1 MVKRKLAACS
11 MAFATL
17 IVGCAR
23 EPAPVYVSSQQVQKL
38 KPEVQ
43 KQVLEILKDR
53 CGTPQKPKL
62 LGNSVIKATHLRR
75 GEAVYSR
82 YCVACHG
89 VTGDGNGVAA
99 AYMIPKPRDYRPG
112 TFKFTSTT
120 YGSKPLREDLLR
132 TVRRGI
138 RGTSMPSFALLVP
151 EDQEA
156 VVDYVLVLTHRG
168 ELESQLAEEAEFS
181 GSIERPRIG
190 ELVATVVNRWE
201 LARAQIV
208 YPMTPM
214 PQFTTAVVEQG
225 KKSFLTLAC
234 AQCHGDDGRGQMATN
249 VGVDAWGNPTKAA
262 DLTSGMLRGG
272 TEPLDIYRHID
283 AGINGTPMPSFHASL
298 QKDPDTIWK
307 LVAYVLK
314 VADERRQG
322 IIPDSGLLQ
331 DGILKPLPG
340 VKSAGAAKER
350 AQNSLPAGH
359 GQKEQTARTPYRG
372 DRPPTLVLPRKGA
385 GDQAWERVRS
395 YAPLGAIGRSSR
407 FDTRNNQR
415 IGC

>member
-1 MVKRKLAACS
+1 MVKRNLAAVS
-11 MAFATL
+11 IALAGL

-23 EPAPVYVSSQQVQKL
+23 EPAAVYVSSQQVQKL
-38 KPEVQ
+38 KPELQ
-43 KQVLEILKDR
+43 KQVLQVLKDH

-62 LGNSVIKATHLRR
+62 LGNSAIKAAHLRR
-75 GEAVYSR
+75 GEAVYAR

-89 VTGDGNGVAA
+89 VTGDGNGIAA
-99 AYMIPKPRDYRPG
+99 AYMIPKPRDYRSG

-132 TVRRGI
+132 TIRRGI
-138 RGTSMPSFALLVP
+138 RGTSMPSFSLLP
-151 EDQEA
+151 PLDQEA
-156 VVDYVLVLTHRG
+156 VIDYVLVLTHRG
-168 ELESQLAEEAEFS
+168 ELETQLAEEAEFNDT
-181 GSIERPRIG
+181 IERARIG
-190 ELVATVVNRWE
+190 ELVAAVLNRWE
-201 LARAQIV
+201 AARAQIV

-214 PQFTTAVVEQG
+214 PQFTTAVVEEG

-298 QKDPDTIWK
+298 QKEPERIWK
-307 LVAYVLK
+307 LVAYVLR

-322 IIPDSGLLQ
+322 ILPDSGLLQ

-340 VKSAGAAKER
+340 VKAAAAAKT
-350 AQNSLPAGH
+350 ADLPNQAKPH
-359 GQKEQTARTPYRG
+359 DDAARRIA
-372 DRPPTLVLPRKGA
+372 R
-385 GDQAWERVRS
+385 RS
-395 YAPLGAIGRSSR
+395 
-407 FDTRNNQR
+407 
-415 IGC
+415 